1 MIEIGYNIHTLRK
14 AKGITQEKLATQL
27 HISYQAVSKWE
38 NGVAQP
44 DINII
49 PVIANYFDVTIDEL
63 FGYRLNAL
71 TNKEK
76 FIRFMANNGILT
88 YDSWDEI
95 ESGAGGFYV
104 NSENFITNA
113 QFSKI
118 GEYFADC
125 ICENNLQ
132 FDTILG
138 LSYHGIAF
146 STATAMALYN
156 KYGMTVNYCYDR
168 QKADSRGR
176 MICGYTPQDGDKLIV
191 VDDLISTGHTLIERI
206 NEIKKIAN
214 VQVVAVVV
222 IVSRQSPIAS
232 VEEITPQERML
243 KEYGAKL
250 YSIVDGIDII
260 HAIRCG
266 KLNGQDYLEKIPL

>member
-1 MIEIGYNIHTLRK
+1 
-14 AKGITQEKLATQL
+14 
-27 HISYQAVSKWE
+27 
-38 NGVAQP
+38 
-44 DINII
+44 
-49 PVIANYFDVTIDEL
+49 
-63 FGYRLNAL
+63 
-71 TNKEK
+71 
-76 FIRFMANNGILT
+76 MANNGILT

-95 ESGAGGFYV
+95 ESGSGGFYV
-104 NSENFITNA
+104 NSEKFITNA

-138 LSYHGIAF
+138 LAYHGLAF
-146 STATAMALYN
+146 SAATAVSLYN

-191 VDDLISTGHTLIERI
+191 VDDLISTGYTLIERI
-206 NEIKKIAN
+206 NEIKKIAD

-222 IVSRQSPIAS
+222 IVSRRAPNAS
-232 VEEITPQERML
+232 EEEISPQERIQQ
-243 KEYGAKL
+243 EFGANL

-260 HAIRCG
+260 HAIKSG
-266 KLNGQDYLEKIPL
+266 KLSGQDYLEKIPL